1 MESNAIMEID
11 LDAQQIVKSMWDII
25 VCQISVF
32 SQSVAYVAIIC
43 YKVTSNVT
51 MATMQ
56 DVLVAKYNLA
66 FNAE

>member
-11 LDAQQIVKSMWDII
+11 LDAQQIAKSIWDII

-32 SQSVAYVAIIC
+32 SQCVAYVATIC

-51 MATMQ
+51 MAMQ
-56 DVLVAKYNLA
+56 DVLVAKCSLA